1 MSYFSLTATM
11 LLSSRQRLAG
21 DLTIHHFCKC
31 YYSPIS
37 VPFPGNARRMTLLA
51 FILLLSF
58 LPAESAKSRYPP
70 KTSKCNLP
78 GAQRFAGSI
87 KPDDALLRERG
98 GFGVPIHA
106 HHYGI
111 FQSTP
116 GHEALCTAVVARHAH
131 PMGFLLAGLNPVFG
145 PQQVYGLIDGSV
157 SIKCFYPP
165 TTVNRHDRKYW
176 CRESSRSCLT
186 VVSTSGY
193 RARGYQGR
201 VTIVDFPEQGI
212 MLVNISQLT
221 LADQG
226 TYQCGIG
233 LNGKGLSNRVSLDIS
248 EGNHTA
254 FSFTFS
260 SPF

>member
-1 MSYFSLTATM
+1 
-11 LLSSRQRLAG
+11 
-21 DLTIHHFCKC
+21 
-31 YYSPIS
+31 
-37 VPFPGNARRMTLLA
+37 
-51 FILLLSF
+51 
-58 LPAESAKSRYPP
+58 
-70 KTSKCNLP
+70 
-78 GAQRFAGSI
+78 
-87 KPDDALLRERG
+87 
-98 GFGVPIHA
+98 
-106 HHYGI
+106 
-111 FQSTP
+111 
-116 GHEALCTAVVARHAH
+116 
-131 PMGFLLAGLNPVFG
+131 VFG

-201 VTIVDFPEQGI
+201 VTIIDFPEQGI